1 MVYIVKETFYVKL
14 YYILKS
20 WLLHKPVGCRYR
32 IFNRPIWTE
41 SIAIVAE
48 PGFADRF
55 HDLLDTL
62 LYQSIPDTR
71 DSQWPGIPVWFW
83 DVFASYASWGVAVFS
98 SLDDFAYPCC
108 DFISGKFTNI
118 RNLQLVCSRRK
129 TPGIGFDVPIGQQD
143 IFSWKYHI
151 HQVLENFSCL
161 TSGIQFIKGTLHI
174 VVFSMAEILHAF
186 GFWFL
191 LIWHQAS
198 LSFTASDFFL
208 SYSQS

>member
-1 MVYIVKETFYVKL
+1 M
-14 YYILKS
+14 
-20 WLLHKPVGCRYR
+20 HKPVGCRYR

-71 DSQWPGIPVWFW
+71 DSQGPGTPIWLRDF
-83 DVFASYASWGVAVFS
+83 FASHAFWGVAVFT
-98 SLDDFAYPCC
+98 SLYDFAYSRCH
-108 DFISGKFTNI
+108 FISGKFTNVRNFQII
-118 RNLQLVCSRRK
+118 RPRCK
-129 TPGIGFDVPIGQQD
+129 TSGIRFDVPIGQQD
-143 IFSWKYHI
+143 IFSRKYHI
-151 HQVLENFSCL
+151 HQTFKDFSGL
-161 TSGIQFIKGTLHI
+161 TSGIQFIKGILHI
-174 VVFSMAEILHAF
+174 VVFSVAEILHAF
-186 GFWFL
+186 AFCFL

-198 LSFTASDFFL
+198 LSFMASDFFL